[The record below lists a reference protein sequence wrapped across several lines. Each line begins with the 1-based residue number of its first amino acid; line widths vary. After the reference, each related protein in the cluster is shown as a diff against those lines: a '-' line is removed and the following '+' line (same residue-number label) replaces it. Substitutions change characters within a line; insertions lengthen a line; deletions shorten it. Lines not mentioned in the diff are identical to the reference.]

1 MDDFGGRDDGEQD
14 CASELDSLWVQL
26 GRSSGAARGEVLDQL
41 ANALTRSGR
50 SGEAHAAVMA
60 ARAIYL
66 ELGES
71 LDVARCD
78 HNAGVILGD
87 LDRRD
92 EAIDLFRRASAGYC
106 EILRWSAAAS
116 SLRAAGELLAESGR
130 TGEALEAMVSAA
142 ALHDDGDE
150 PVRAALARFDA
161 VELLLDDD
169 RGDEAE
175 ALLTRARA
183 AVRCDGALLW
193 VARAD
198 QLHAELARRRCE
210 WDQAFELLE
219 SARAVFDAADM
230 GPDRDRCDDLWC
242 AVLIDAGQVIEAVA
256 RLERA
261 RAARQSEGDPVGVA
275 WCDLHLSNAFDRLG
289 DADQASSVR
298 RRARAVFDAAGLD
311 IVLRRRELQLQ

>member
-1 MDDFGGRDDGEQD
+1 
-14 CASELDSLWVQL
+14 
-26 GRSSGAARGEVLDQL
+26 
-41 ANALTRSGR
+41 
-50 SGEAHAAVMA
+50 
-60 ARAIYL
+60 
-66 ELGES
+66 
-71 LDVARCD
+71 
-78 HNAGVILGD
+78 
-87 LDRRD
+87 
-92 EAIDLFRRASAGYC
+92 
-106 EILRWSAAAS
+106 
-116 SLRAAGELLAESGR
+116 
-130 TGEALEAMVSAA
+130 LEAMVSAA

-161 VELLLDDD
+161 IELLLDDD

-198 QLHAELARRRCE
+198 QLHAELARRRCQ
-210 WDQAFELLE
+210 WGLAFELLE

-242 AVLIDAGQVIEAVA
+242 AVLIDAGQVTEAVD

-311 IVLRRRELQLQ
+311 IILRRRELQLQ